1 MDIKQLR
8 TYYLSFTTHEDCK
21 KIAHFLK
28 NKGEKVFR
36 FYEITNS
43 IDCQLEW
50 NSWCYSSDSWTR
62 ARHNNEKLMTTKELF
77 KDEIKNKL
85 NKINEKL

>member
-1 MDIKQLR
+1 MYIEQLR
-8 TYYLSFTTHEDCK
+8 TYYLVFTTYEDCK

-43 IDCQLEW
+43 IDW
-50 NSWCYSSDSWTR
+50 NSWCYSSGSWTR
-62 ARHNNEKLMTTKELF
+62 AMKRNYNNEKLMTTKELF